1 MPCMPRHLECP
12 LGSEPARLGIS
23 WSGAL
28 VWCRALPTLLL
39 VDLVCI
45 WNLWLTHTHAFY
57 NALYWGP
64 DEILLAKP
72 SPSVFLCCC
81 FSKTLCAPLGGHVR
95 PGPCV
100 AWMRGVAPKM
110 VRPSSTANMA
120 YLANATTALTKV
132 VAKTCHTTGLEAS
145 EGEERQLVHR
155 NSIRKRLVRQNTVRK
170 VVCFC
175 VCVRARVS
183 VRVLTTGTHMHTH
196 IRGVN
201 GFTHIYY
208 KR

>member
-1 MPCMPRHLECP
+1 MAYPP
-12 LGSEPARLGIS
+12 
-23 WSGAL
+23 
-28 VWCRALPTLLL
+28 
-39 VDLVCI
+39 
-45 WNLWLTHTHAFY
+45 
-57 NALYWGP
+57 NATAA
-64 DEILLAKP
+64 LAK
-72 SPSVFLCCC
+72 V
-81 FSKTLCAPLGGHVR
+81 
-95 PGPCV
+95 
-100 AWMRGVAPKM
+100 M
-110 VRPSSTANMA
+110 
-120 YLANATTALTKV
+120 
-132 VAKTCHTTGLEAS
+132 AKTCQTTGLEAS

-183 VRVLTTGTHMHTH
+183 VRVLTTGTHIHTH

>member
-1 MPCMPRHLECP
+1 MPRHLECP

-81 FSKTLCAPLGGHVR
+81 FSKNYVSPLVGMYGQARALRGCVVWPLKWCARQVQRTWHIWQTR
-95 PGPCV
+95 
-100 AWMRGVAPKM
+100 
-110 VRPSSTANMA
+110 
-120 YLANATTALTKV
+120 
-132 VAKTCHTTGLEAS
+132 
-145 EGEERQLVHR
+145 RQL
-155 NSIRKRLVRQNTVRK
+155 
-170 VVCFC
+170 
-175 VCVRARVS
+175 
-183 VRVLTTGTHMHTH
+183 
-196 IRGVN
+196 
-201 GFTHIYY
+201 
-208 KR
+208 